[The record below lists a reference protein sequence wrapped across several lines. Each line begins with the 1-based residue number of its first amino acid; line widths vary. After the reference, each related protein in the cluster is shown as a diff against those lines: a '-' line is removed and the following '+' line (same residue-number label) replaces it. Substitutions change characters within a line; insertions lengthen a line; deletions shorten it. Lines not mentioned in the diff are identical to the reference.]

1 MFMDIDELMS
11 KFKELGIV
19 KGTLEKRCGFYSGKL
34 TELAGGRLALK
45 EETIEEIATGLE
57 EMAEEI
63 ALLAEEVRKM
73 DERSVGKYCV
83 YEFTFPNGKKYYGM
97 TANINSRWQNGR
109 GYKTQLVGKA
119 IEEFG
124 WENVDKRII
133 AENLAK
139 ANAALIERTLIKAT
153 GSDMPGFGYN
163 GF

>member
-1 MFMDIDELMS
+1 MDIDELMG
-11 KFKELGIV
+11 KIKELGII
-19 KGTLEKRCGFYSGKL
+19 KGNLEKRCGFYSGKL
-34 TELAGGRLALK
+34 TELANGRVALR

-63 ALLAEEVRKM
+63 ALLAEEVREM
-73 DERSVGKYCV
+73 DKRGIGKYCV

-97 TANINSRWQNGR
+97 TVNVNGRWQDGR
-109 GYKTQLVGKA
+109 GYKTQPVGKA

-124 WENVDKRII
+124 WENVEKRII

-163 GF
+163 SF